1 MKKIFSLR
9 VKYILVD
16 LRGFDMFRY
25 HKQEPVSRDLAL
37 RLVQV
42 FSTRWVTGSLRH
54 RLMLPILA
62 INLADVLEFETADL
76 SSGLMMTML
85 LLMMTMV

>member
-1 MKKIFSLR
+1 
-9 VKYILVD
+9 
-16 LRGFDMFRY
+16 MFRY

-42 FSTRWVTGSLRH
+42 FSTRWVTASLRH

-62 INLADVLEFETADL
+62 IIVLMFLIFETADL